1 MVDPRTRELQ
11 QETVRH
17 ERANQK
23 SKKAGRST
31 KALLGASTT
40 GPAALPFEVLEAQD
54 LDNDSPMDSDAGPV
68 ENLDKYGVRL
78 PKKQQPKNGN
88 VPNNR
93 FIVERHF
100 SYDEYEI
107 GNRNVKT
114 KRTNTG
120 EAVYMGK
127 EGNPNPKS
135 FYFDQRANG
144 FNSARNKP
152 DDLDGQQVEIFGL
165 HPIYGLP
172 INGCK
177 NMNYEE
183 YAKEFGEEMAAQQDV
198 LKPRTDWS
206 QPLPP
211 TQPKIFIEEERDFD
225 PLRVRDDRFKRIFR
239 TSRSEHHMRLE
250 QVFRERPGK
259 EKIETMLQ
267 ELWPDFLEARRGA
280 MDALPELISPSPSP
294 VSDTAHFRAIEE
306 EHASLATFLA
316 AANKLE
322 TDEQARIARSR
333 VTETARPRRAFDPVR
348 DISPPPPPP
357 EDRTNL
363 NVLASVVLGNNARMA
378 PPPPPPPPPSL
389 QQQQQQQQPM
399 QTLPPTMQT
408 QHHPFAR
415 SWAAQFPWARART
428 GTDRNIASPAIGG
441 GAGDPTSQHQH
452 QPFSHGLNPQPQ
464 RQGMQQQTMPHLQH
478 LQPQSLPP
486 PQQQPRGQG
495 GSGSLRQLLPA
506 PSQIGSAGQGQSRYG
521 Y

>member
-23 SKKAGRST
+23 SKKSGRST
-31 KALLGASTT
+31 KTLLGAPTT

-68 ENLDKYGVRL
+68 ENLDKHGVRL

-88 VPNNR
+88 IPNNR

-100 SYDEYEI
+100 NYEDYEI

-152 DDLDGQQVEIFGL
+152 EDLDGEQVEVFGL
-165 HPIYGLP
+165 HPLYGLP
-172 INGCK
+172 INGSK

-183 YAKEFGEEMAAQQDV
+183 YAKEFGEEMASKQNV
-198 LKPRTDWS
+198 LKPRTNWS

-211 TQPKIFIEEERDFD
+211 SQPKIFIEEERGFD
-225 PLRVRDDRFKRIFR
+225 ALRLTDDRYKNIFR
-239 TSRSEHHMRLE
+239 TSRSEHHMRIE
-250 QVFRERPGK
+250 QIFAERPGR
-259 EKIETMLQ
+259 EKIDTMLK
-267 ELWPDFLEARRGA
+267 ELWPDFLEARRGEP
-280 MDALPELISPSPSP
+280 DPLPELISPSPSP
-294 VSDTAHFRAIEE
+294 SPDPAQEAALEQERT
-306 EHASLATFLA
+306 SLSTFLA
-316 AANKLE
+316 AASKLDS
-322 TDEQARIARSR
+322 DERMRR
-333 VTETARPRRAFDPVR
+333 ARPLQPQPQPRMRRAFDPVR

-357 EDRTNL
+357 EDRSAL
-363 NVLASVVLGNNARMA
+363 NALANAASSVSARLA
-378 PPPPPPPPPSL
+378 PPPPPPP
-389 QQQQQQQQPM
+389 QPV
-399 QTLPPTMQT
+399 QTMQT
-408 QHHPFAR
+408 PFHPFAR
-415 SWAAQFPWARART
+415 GWAEMFPPWHGQQGQGRPLAPQPPLQQARYPVLT
-428 GTDRNIASPAIGG
+428 QGPAPSLPQQSMQRQG
-441 GAGDPTSQHQH
+441 GAGAV
-452 QPFSHGLNPQPQ
+452 
-464 RQGMQQQTMPHLQH
+464 
-478 LQPQSLPP
+478 
-486 PQQQPRGQG
+486 G
-495 GSGSLRQLLPA
+495 GGGGGSLRQLLPA
-506 PSQIGSAGQGQSRYG
+506 PQAPGQAGPGRYG